1 MKMSIPTFQLMTKEE
16 LIEYAYILQK
26 KIIMYETIMLRLTI
40 EKKKEATVK
49 KTENIIVEINT
60 IVDENDKQF
69 KSFFNDNFIKE
80 VGAGPV
86 LINTVKSAFIEW
98 KKTEGR
104 KCNLRLPE
112 VYIRMKKHC
121 DISSTDKEF
130 YGIRLMEESDLIAL
144 GLPTFQEMP

>member
-1 MKMSIPTFQLMTKEE
+1 MLIRTFQLMTKEE

-40 EKKKEATVK
+40 EKK
-49 KTENIIVEINT
+49 TENIIVETNT

-86 LINTVKSAFIEW
+86 LINTVKSAFIDW
-98 KKTEGR
+98 KKIEGR

-112 VYIRMKKHC
+112 VYERMKKHC